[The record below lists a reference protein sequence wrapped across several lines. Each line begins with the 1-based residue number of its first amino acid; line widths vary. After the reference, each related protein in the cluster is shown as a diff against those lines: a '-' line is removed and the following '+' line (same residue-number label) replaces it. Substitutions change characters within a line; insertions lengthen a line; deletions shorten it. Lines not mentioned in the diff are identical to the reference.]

1 MALHVPA
8 KVPLAGS
15 VISVILQMITF
26 AILAACL
33 LRRVQSISNWKN
45 LPLAIWLVVIIYADS
60 VLFVFVTSII
70 TRGIGI
76 NESKGVCEGG
86 ILLCT
91 HPILPFHFHVL
102 PGVLRPTSK
111 TDSEINVRRVDAGLI
126 CYMTTKILM
135 YYFLVERA
143 YIIRGSRAPRLKT
156 KLWLFNCLGML
167 LPYCAVVVLN
177 FVFRIAYIDDN
188 GVCIIGMERIAMLPL
203 IVFDVIV
210 NVYLTLLFIMP
221 LRTLYSYQHG
231 TNRALRT
238 MAFRSF
244 VGSCATLTSSVVNL
258 TILMVLKGEP
268 GWICLMCCNA
278 DILFSVVVLHWVT
291 QVDRSSGSSS
301 NRSLGGTG
309 RMASVADAKCGGGDV
324 GTVKSCT
331 RKDSALEESNA
342 LEGTMTTEI
351 KATPSRKNREEDE
364 DDTIELCGIQVL
376 TEQMREVHV
385 THRERDHDARSEVS
399 ANEARSEMGQYAAE
413 RRVVA
418 EKMV

>member
-86 ILLCT
+86 ILLC
-91 HPILPFHFHVL
+91 
-102 PGVLRPTSK
+102 
-111 TDSEINVRRVDAGLI
+111 LI